1 MNALPAAIL
10 VAVVAAVPLAA
21 LGQTDH
27 SQHMSTA
34 KTTAPAAMPMTNGVV
49 KKVDADRGEVTIA
62 HDDIKNL
69 NMPKM
74 TMTFR
79 VKDPAWTK
87 KLKAG
92 EKIRFVAD
100 MPGGELTLVAY
111 EAVK

>member
-1 MNALPAAIL
+1 MNTLSAAIL
-10 VAVVAAVPLAA
+10 VAVIATVPLAA
-21 LGQTDH
+21 FGQTDH

-34 KTTAPAAMPMTNGVV
+34 KSAPPAAMPMTNGVV
-49 KKVDADRGEVTIA
+49 KKVAADRGEVTIA

-69 NMPKM
+69 DMPRM

-92 EKIRFVAD
+92 DKIRFVAD

-111 EAVK
+111 EVVK

>member
-1 MNALPAAIL
+1 VNTLSAAIL
-10 VAVVAAVPLAA
+10 VAVVATVPLAA
-21 LGQTDH
+21 FGQTDH

-34 KTTAPAAMPMTNGVV
+34 KSAPPAAMPMTNGVV
-49 KKVDADRGEVTIA
+49 KKVAADRGEVTIA

-69 NMPKM
+69 DMPRM

-92 EKIRFVAD
+92 DKIRFVAD
-100 MPGGELTLVAY
+100 MPGGELTVVAY
-111 EAVK
+111 EVVK